1 MINIMKTIIK
11 SFAVFVIL
19 ISVISQIT
27 CKRDGEEVSF
37 YSKSI
42 RGDLEKFQALLERH
56 DAIPIPSSIERYSR
70 SFQEYVLKNN
80 VVIDT
85 VISDVKS
92 ENGEYFLT
100 ASVRSIV
107 APAVF
112 TKLRCGK
119 DEYELIKNLQSK
131 TAYVAAKIKRID
143 KTYSLEEALTI
154 NNELICFNNG
164 DRILLTGELTDIV
177 EYN

>member
-1 MINIMKTIIK
+1 MKTIIK

-27 CKRDGEEVSF
+27 CKREGEDASY
-37 YSKSI
+37 YSKTI
-42 RGDLEKFQALLERH
+42 HGDLEKFQELLDKH
-56 DAIPIPSSIERYSR
+56 NAIPLPSSVENYSS
-70 SFQEYVLKNN
+70 SFQEYILKNN
-80 VVIDT
+80 IVIDT
-85 VISDVKS
+85 VISDVKN
-92 ENGEYFLT
+92 ENGKYFLT
-100 ASVRSIV
+100 ASVRSIA
-107 APAVF
+107 APSVF

-119 DEYELIKNLQSK
+119 EEYELIKNLQSK

-143 KTYSLEEALTI
+143 KTYNFEEAFTI
-154 NNELICFNNG
+154 NDELICFNNG